1 MSELPHAARVVI
13 VGGGIVGC
21 SVAYHLGH
29 AGVDEVLLLERDALT
44 SGSTWHAAGLV
55 GQLRSSANIT
65 QLLGYSVALYERLEA
80 ETGLATGWKRNG
92 GLRLA
97 CTTERWTEV
106 KRQATT
112 ARSFGLEMQLLSPK
126 EAQALWPLM
135 RIDDLVGAAFLP
147 TDGQA
152 SPSDIARSLAKGATQ
167 QGVMIREHMPV
178 TGLRVEQGRI
188 TGVETTAGTVACER
202 VVLCCGQWTR
212 QLAATVGVA
221 VPLVSVQHQYVVT
234 EPIDGVTPGLP
245 TLRDPDRLTYWK
257 EEVGGLV
264 MGGYEPNPKPWT
276 LDVPERFA
284 FELLENDW
292 DHFEPLMERA
302 LGRVPALE
310 TAGIKQMINGP
321 ESFTPDGWFILGE
334 APEVRG
340 LFVGAGF
347 NAFGIAAGGG
357 AGMALAEWVRT
368 GAPPYDLWAV
378 DIRRFGKHHRDVG
391 WVQTRTLEAYAKHYT
406 MAWPAEEHTSGRPL
420 RRSPLWDRLQAKGAC
435 FGEKLGWERPNWFA
449 APGEAPVDRY
459 SWGRPGWHDA
469 VGREHRAARE
479 RVAVFDQTSFAK
491 FLVVGRDAE
500 RALSWL
506 CANDVARPPGTLV
519 YTQMLNE
526 QGGIECDLTV
536 ARLAADEFYL
546 VTGTGFATHDA
557 DWIRRHIPD
566 GLDARL
572 VDVTSAYAVLSVM
585 GPRSRAVLQPLTRAD
600 LSNAAFP
607 FGRCRA
613 IELAGAPLLALRI
626 TYVGELGFELHIPVE
641 FAATVY
647 DAIMAEGAAHG
658 IADAGYRAIESL
670 RLEKAYRAWG
680 SDIGPD
686 HSPLVAGLGWAVK
699 LKKDIPFL
707 GRAALIE
714 EARQPLPR
722 LLAGFLVAPEVV
734 LWGRETIYRNGE
746 RVGWLTSGGFGHT
759 LQKGIGYGYVRRPVE
774 GVTPAFVLSGR
785 YELEVATERVPAEV
799 FLEPPYD
806 PHNAR
811 VKA

>member
-1 MSELPHAARVVI
+1 
-13 VGGGIVGC
+13 
-21 SVAYHLGH
+21 
-29 AGVDEVLLLERDALT
+29 
-44 SGSTWHAAGLV
+44 
-55 GQLRSSANIT
+55 
-65 QLLGYSVALYERLEA
+65 
-80 ETGLATGWKRNG
+80 
-92 GLRLA
+92 
-97 CTTERWTEV
+97 
-106 KRQATT
+106 
-112 ARSFGLEMQLLSPK
+112 
-126 EAQALWPLM
+126 
-135 RIDDLVGAAFLP
+135 
-147 TDGQA
+147 
-152 SPSDIARSLAKGATQ
+152 
-167 QGVMIREHMPV
+167 
-178 TGLRVEQGRI
+178 
-188 TGVETTAGTVACER
+188 
-202 VVLCCGQWTR
+202 
-212 QLAATVGVA
+212 
-221 VPLVSVQHQYVVT
+221 
-234 EPIDGVTPGLP
+234 
-245 TLRDPDRLTYWK
+245 
-257 EEVGGLV
+257 
-264 MGGYEPNPKPWT
+264 
-276 LDVPERFA
+276 
-284 FELLENDW
+284 
-292 DHFEPLMERA
+292 
-302 LGRVPALE
+302 
-310 TAGIKQMINGP
+310 
-321 ESFTPDGWFILGE
+321 
-334 APEVRG
+334 
-340 LFVGAGF
+340 
-347 NAFGIAAGGG
+347 
-357 AGMALAEWVRT
+357 
-368 GAPPYDLWAV
+368 
-378 DIRRFGKHHRDVG
+378 
-391 WVQTRTLEAYAKHYT
+391 
-406 MAWPAEEHTSGRPL
+406 
-420 RRSPLWDRLQAKGAC
+420 
-435 FGEKLGWERPNWFA
+435 
-449 APGEAPVDRY
+449 
-459 SWGRPGWHDA
+459 
-469 VGREHRAARE
+469 
-479 RVAVFDQTSFAK
+479 
-491 FLVVGRDAE
+491 
-500 RALSWL
+500 
-506 CANDVARPPGTLV
+506 
-519 YTQMLNE
+519 MLNE